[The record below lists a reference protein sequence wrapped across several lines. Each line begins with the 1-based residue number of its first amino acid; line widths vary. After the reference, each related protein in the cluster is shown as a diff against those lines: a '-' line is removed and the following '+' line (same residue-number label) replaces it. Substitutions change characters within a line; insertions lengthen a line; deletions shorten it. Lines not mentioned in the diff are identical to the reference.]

1 MVQLYIASIR
11 PHAIGEGPGRRTVIF
26 VSGCS
31 IRCPGCQNPHLFER
45 STGRAMAVDE
55 VMTTVLTAKD
65 TGVSLLG
72 GEPLDQAEGVAKLCA
87 ALRARNIHI
96 VVYTGYL
103 YEKLIA
109 RSQSDSAVREIL
121 DAANVLVDGPY
132 VEALSD
138 ENIQFRGSRN
148 QRVIDLPLTRA
159 SGTLTLLNWDTR
171 LTIVLQSG
179 AINVPAC
186 ETTRP
191 LVRLLGEPE
200 AEHVCGHVAP
210 DSIPNTEKGI

>member
-1 MVQLYIASIR
+1 MKQLYIASIR
-11 PHAIGEGPGRRTVIF
+11 AHAIGEGPGRRTAIF

-45 STGRAMAVDE
+45 STGRTMTVDE
-55 VMTTVLTAKD
+55 VIAVVIAAKD

-87 ALRARNIHI
+87 VLRAQNIHT

-103 YEKLIA
+103 YEKLTV
-109 RSQSDSAVREIL
+109 RSQSDLAVRDIL
-121 DAANVLVDGPY
+121 NTADVLVDGPY
-132 VEALSD
+132 VEALGD

-148 QRVIDLPLTRA
+148 QRVIDLPRTRA
-159 SGTLTLLNWDTR
+159 SGSLTLLDWDTR
-171 LTIVLQSG
+171 LTILLQSG

-186 ETTRP
+186 DTTRP
-191 LVRLLGEPE
+191 LIRLLGEPE

>member
-1 MVQLYIASIR
+1 MVQLYIGSIR
-11 PHAIGEGPGRRTVIF
+11 AHAIGEGPGRRTAIF

-45 STGRAMAVDE
+45 SAGRAMMADE
-55 VMTTVLTAKD
+55 VMSAVIAAKD
-65 TGVSLLG
+65 SGVSLLG
-72 GEPLDQAEGVAKLCA
+72 GEPLDQAEGVAELCA
-87 ALRARNIHI
+87 ALRAQNIHI

-103 YEKLIA
+103 YEKLVA
-109 RSQSDSAVREIL
+109 RSQSEPALRDIL
-121 DAANVLVDGPY
+121 DTADVLVDGPY
-132 VEALSD
+132 IEALGD
-138 ENIQFRGSRN
+138 ENSQFRGSRN
-148 QRVIDLPLTRA
+148 QRVIDLPRTRA

-210 DSIPNTEKGI
+210 DSIPSPEKGI

>member
-11 PHAIGEGPGRRTVIF
+11 AHAIGEGPGRRTAIF

-45 STGRAMAVDE
+45 SAGRAMTVDE
-55 VMTTVLTAKD
+55 VMAAVITAKD
-65 TGVSLLG
+65 AGVSLLG

-87 ALRARNIHI
+87 ALRAQNIHTI
-96 VVYTGYL
+96 VYTGYL

-109 RSQSDSAVREIL
+109 RSQSDAAVREIL
-121 DAANVLVDGPY
+121 EAADVLVDGPY
-132 VEALSD
+132 VEALND
-138 ENIQFRGSRN
+138 ENVQFRGSRN
-148 QRVIDLPLTRA
+148 QRVIDLPRTRT
-159 SGTLTLLNWDTR
+159 SGTLTLLDWDTR
-171 LTIVLQSG
+171 LTILLQSG

-200 AEHVCGHVAP
+200 TEHVCGHVAP
-210 DSIPNTEKGI
+210 DSIPNTEKGT